1 MSHHGGSGDNIHA
14 CHSCKSIRTNEHFES
29 IVDRINVGIHLNSTL
44 AYQPIDGLVQLVR
57 KKNEQIEA
65 MHLTKL
71 NDDRKLQTRNAS
83 LADHKQWILAVASGR
98 VDRVAA
104 LVQAGLKRQVGVK
117 SLLMQYERAAV
128 KLYKP
133 KGYTNEDIMRSIVML
148 RLAGSRV
155 AEFAHRSMSLPSP
168 TTARRNAVVSPLQ
181 VSFGKPT
188 IREAEENIFSFL
200 GPLADVES
208 LDGSKI
214 KHQVFVLDELAIE
227 KRPRWDDRTN
237 MFLGACREHSHKVPL
252 EFVSEKELE
261 IFCNALDKGEIH
273 AACEVSYFFFVH
285 IPSLS
290 DPCSIFRQQL
300 VLFARF
306 QRMHE
311 KLEFASTLSQEHAR
325 RKPARNMPI

>member
-1 MSHHGGSGDNIHA
+1 MPFLRKYSDQRAFRKHCRPNQRWDPPELNLGLSTHRWPGTASQEEE
-14 CHSCKSIRTNEHFES
+14 RT
-29 IVDRINVGIHLNSTL
+29 DRS
-44 AYQPIDGLVQLVR
+44 D
-57 KKNEQIEA
+57 
-65 MHLTKL
+65 
-71 NDDRKLQTRNAS
+71 
-83 LADHKQWILAVASGR
+83 
-98 VDRVAA
+98 
-104 LVQAGLKRQVGVK
+104 
-117 SLLMQYERAAV
+117 
-128 KLYKP
+128 KP

-168 TTARRNAVVSPLQ
+168 TTARRNSVVSPLQ
-181 VSFGKPT
+181 VSVGKPT

-306 QRMHE
+306 
-311 KLEFASTLSQEHAR
+311 LILILVGASSTSATR
-325 RKPARNMPI
+325 PPTM